1 MWVSLGLGLSKLSPR
16 LRTHMMP
23 LKIEMTL
30 GSTASK
36 VELQDLIVSEG
47 MSFGLP
53 P

>member
-1 MWVSLGLGLSKLSPR
+1 
-16 LRTHMMP
+16 MMP